1 MNHFKLSLLIFLMLI
16 SSAGFSQVR
25 PILYGGFDYF
35 RDTGFE
41 NDSYINFNVGAQ
53 LFHWKF
59 IAPEAGYEHYFG
71 IAEEKELLN
80 PSDPNARPPEKLN
93 TRFSTNTFS
102 LAPKLIFGNK
112 EASLILIPQ
121 YNFGKI
127 SSRGDFLIDGGDQY
141 LLEDQQRFSKDIS
154 FWSFAAGIE
163 GQFFDS
169 DVLNFGLYLKY
180 NFLNS
185 EDILKDINFQQSRL
199 RSTGGSA
206 EGLGLGFRVYF
217 DLIPLLRK
225 NNRSQE

>member
-1 MNHFKLSLLIFLMLI
+1 M
-16 SSAGFSQVR
+16 
-25 PILYGGFDYF
+25 
-35 RDTGFE
+35 
-41 NDSYINFNVGAQ
+41 
-53 LFHWKF
+53 
-59 IAPEAGYEHYFG
+59 
-71 IAEEKELLN
+71 LN

-93 TRFSTNTFS
+93 TRFSTNIFS

-169 DVLNFGLYLKY
+169 DVLHFGLYLKY

-217 DLIPLLRK
+217 DFIPLLRK